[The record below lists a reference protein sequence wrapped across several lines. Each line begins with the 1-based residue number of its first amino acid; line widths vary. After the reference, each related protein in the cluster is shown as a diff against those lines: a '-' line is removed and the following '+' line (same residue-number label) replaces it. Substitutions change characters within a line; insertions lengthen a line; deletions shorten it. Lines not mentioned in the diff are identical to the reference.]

1 MKTGIVGI
9 GLIGGS
15 FGRAAIKNAGAEVFG
30 YDVSEKVILKAKE
43 LNAISG
49 TLTTDTAAEVDM
61 LVIAVTPDNFE
72 NALDRFLPYLKK
84 GAIVVDFCGI

>member
-30 YDVSEKVILKAKE
+30 YDVSEKVMLKAKE
-43 LNAISG
+43 QKLAPS
-49 TLTTDTAAEVDM
+49 
-61 LVIAVTPDNFE
+61 
-72 NALDRFLPYLKK
+72 
-84 GAIVVDFCGI
+84 